1 MLFRQRV
8 ALVGDGYDQQALQ
21 IDPWEVDFFRNPHN
35 IVGRGALD
43 LGTWYVGAL
52 PASAA
57 DAKPCPPPAD
67 EPTSEARTEQCYQFS
82 RRPIDFVR
90 LARWAAGERFQVTD
104 LDRENP
110 D

>member
-8 ALVGDGYDQQALQ
+8 ALVGDGYDQQAVR
-21 IDPWEVDFFRNPHN
+21 IDPWEVDLLGKADNSL
-35 IVGRGALD
+35 GRGALEP
-43 LGTWYVGAL
+43 GVWYVGAF

-57 DAKPCPPPAD
+57 TAKPCPPPAGETVSD
-67 EPTSEARTEQCYQFS
+67 ARTEQCYQFS

-90 LARWAAGERFQVTD
+90 QARWAAGERFQVTD
-104 LDRENP
+104 LDQESP